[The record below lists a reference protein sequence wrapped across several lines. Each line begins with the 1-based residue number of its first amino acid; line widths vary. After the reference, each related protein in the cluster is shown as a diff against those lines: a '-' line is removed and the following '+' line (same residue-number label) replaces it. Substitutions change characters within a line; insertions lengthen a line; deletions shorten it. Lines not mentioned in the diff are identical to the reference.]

1 MVTHYGG
8 GVEKRLF
15 SASLFAS
22 IAQII
27 VITFGGL
34 IILNSLCIA
43 ITPPITALG
52 VGGLAIARANSVASN
67 FLAPGGTRTPIFE
80 FRRLVPYPVRPRA
93 REVGRGDWI
102 RTSGPSG
109 PKPDAL
115 TKLSYAPALRH
126 QPS

>member
-52 VGGLAIARANSVASN
+52 VGGLAIARANSVASEF
-67 FLAPGGTRTPIFE
+67 FLRPEGLEPPSSSLEDSCLIPLDHGRE
-80 FRRLVPYPVRPRA
+80 RLVGATGFEPAGLPVPN
-93 REVGRGDWI
+93 
-102 RTSGPSG
+102 RT
-109 PKPDAL
+109 L
-115 TKLSYAPALRH
+115 
-126 QPS
+126 

>member
-1 MVTHYGG
+1 VPPEAPATFVAARMVTHYGG

-67 FLAPGGTRTPIFE
+67 SSCA
-80 FRRLVPYPVRPRA
+80 RRDSNPH
-93 REVGRGDWI
+93 
-102 RTSGPSG
+102 
-109 PKPDAL
+109 
-115 TKLSYAPALRH
+115 LRV
-126 QPS
+126 